1 MLNIN
6 CLEMNQLLWYYAEYK
21 LSRNEPAAYGTMLN
35 INCLGM
41 NQLLLYYAEY
51 KLSRNEPAAM
61 VLC

>member
-1 MLNIN
+1 
-6 CLEMNQLLWYYAEYK
+6 MNQLLWYYAEYK